1 MKKVIRLTESDLVK
15 LINRVINEQDEEATN
30 MVAVQKFLNNRY
42 KSDKSFRPLTT
53 DGKTGP
59 NSQTEKAIMRYQ
71 REKRLESD
79 GQIGHDTMEQM
90 RKDGLGKFESKFLG
104 LF

>member
-1 MKKVIRLTESDLVK
+1 MKKIIRLTESDLTKIVK
-15 LINRVINEQDEEATN
+15 KVMKEQDEETKN

-42 KSDKSFRPLTT
+42 KADKKFRPLVT

-71 REKRLESD
+71 SEKRLEAD